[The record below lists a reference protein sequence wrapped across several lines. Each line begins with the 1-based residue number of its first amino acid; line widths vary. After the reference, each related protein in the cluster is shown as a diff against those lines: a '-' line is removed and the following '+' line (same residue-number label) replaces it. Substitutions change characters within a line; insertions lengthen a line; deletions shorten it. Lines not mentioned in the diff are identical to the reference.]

1 MMRHL
6 SIVLFAAFVL
16 VGGPSASAQDS
27 TQQSTRKWYVP
38 DVAVAQYAGSIGFVS
53 VGAGYSVFHDKAYVD
68 LLFGYVLPSQAGGES
83 LETLTLKF
91 TAAPWKTQLDE
102 RTEWRPLTIGT
113 FFNYTMGR
121 QYSSDLPGW
130 YPSGYYWWSEAVR
143 VNIFIGGNISRTT
156 PRWKR
161 VKRAALYYELGTNEI
176 KFVSYVQNTGYLNIW
191 QILHAG
197 IGVRAHF

>member
-1 MMRHL
+1 MRYL
-6 SIVLFAAFVL
+6 AILLFAAFVL
-16 VGGPSASAQDS
+16 VAGPSAQAQDS
-27 TQQSTRKWYVP
+27 LQSSSRKWYVP
-38 DVAVAQYAGSIGFVS
+38 DVAVVQYAGSIGFLS
-53 VGAGYSVFHDKAYVD
+53 VGGGYSILHDKAYVD

-91 TAAPWKTQLDE
+91 TAAPWKLQPNA
-102 RTEWRPLTIGT
+102 RTEIRPLTMGT

-143 VNIFIGGNISRTT
+143 VNIFIGGSVSRTT
-156 PRWKR
+156 PRWKG
-161 VKRAALYYELGTNEI
+161 VKRASLYYELGTNEI
-176 KFVSYVQNTGYLNIW
+176 KLVSYIQNTGYLNIW

>member
-1 MMRHL
+1 MRRFF
-6 SIVLFAAFVL
+6 ILFFAGLLLLGRPTAV
-16 VGGPSASAQDS
+16 AQDS
-27 TQQSTRKWYVP
+27 AKVVTRKWYVP
-38 DVAVAQYAGSIGFVS
+38 DVAVAQYAGSIGFLS
-53 VGAGYSVFHDKAYVD
+53 VGAGYSIFKDKAYVD
-68 LLFGYVLPSQAGGES
+68 FLFGYVLPSQAGGES

-91 TAAPWKTQLDE
+91 TAAPWKIRLGE
-102 RTEWRPLTIGT
+102 RTEVRPLTIGT

-143 VNIFIGGNISRTT
+143 VNVFIGGSVSRTT
-156 PRWKR
+156 TRWKSVR
-161 VKRAALYYELGTNEI
+161 RASLYYELGTNEI

-197 IGVRAHF
+197 VGVRAHF